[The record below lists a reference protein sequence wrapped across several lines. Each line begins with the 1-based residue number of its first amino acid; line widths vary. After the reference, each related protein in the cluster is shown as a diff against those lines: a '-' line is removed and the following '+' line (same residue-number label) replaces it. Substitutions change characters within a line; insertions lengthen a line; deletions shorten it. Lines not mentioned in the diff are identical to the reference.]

1 MRGVGSGCGKDL
13 VHSLSAVT
21 TWKPRLHP
29 MLGAR
34 TIAHGMYWTISHGE
48 RLQVVILTH
57 PAFSPPVTC
66 FFENESL
73 STTRVGCSQLEPCC
87 KDFGHA
93 IFPTSHGTARLTLDY
108 TVRFNSLDI
117 VKVGFILMTSY
128 SGLRIRL
135 VGTRIQAMFIA
146 PREPIDDSI
155 LSSVQPMKTSSFFYM
170 IQCASETAHFI
181 PCIATSFILR
191 SSRSSY
197 LRGPQTTPN

>member
-1 MRGVGSGCGKDL
+1 
-13 VHSLSAVT
+13 
-21 TWKPRLHP
+21 